1 MTIDKYMIFL
11 FFMGI
16 FPDFNFFQIHIFI
29 LTWKSWPFSPGKM
42 PLRLRNLSGD
52 PIRNRSEGLV
62 DVLALRDEWEMI
74 NGIVTIE
81 RIIHDAE

>member
-1 MTIDKYMIFL
+1 ML
-11 FFMGI
+11 
-16 FPDFNFFQIHIFI
+16 
-29 LTWKSWPFSPGKM
+29 
-42 PLRLRNLSGD
+42 LRLRNLSGN